1 MARWHRRGPYYSDYY
16 FPPSQ
21 PRPAEGG
28 IKSRSRKGRFGES
41 WWARRWIEVLEASP
55 IGERLSRGRSY
66 ARGGQVTGIEVTT
79 GKITAQVQGSRVKP
93 YVVTIAVKT
102 HTAKQWGRIADT
114 LAADAMLTAKLLA
127 GELPPAVEGVLADAG
142 LPLFPV
148 SAADLGTECSCPD
161 WSNPCK
167 HIAAV
172 FYLLAE
178 EIDRDAFLLLR
189 LRGLSRED
197 LVEMVAGSVGEADDG
212 PAEPVMPPEPL
223 PTDPGAFWGAPPPEL
238 DLKVDPAT
246 ARGPAVLPH
255 RLGPF
260 PFWRGEEPFLE
271 VMDGIYAD
279 AASEALELLADPV
292 GEEDHDG

>member
-1 MARWHRRGPYYSDYY
+1 MARWRRRGPYFSEHY
-16 FPPSQ
+16 FPKSQ
-21 PRPAEGG
+21 PRQAEGG

-55 IGERLSRGRSY
+55 IGERLARGRSY
-66 ARGGQVTGIEVTT
+66 ARRGQVTGIDVVP
-79 GKITAQVQGSRVKP
+79 GRITAQVQGSRAKP
-93 YVVTIAVKT
+93 YAVTISVKT
-102 HTAKQWGRIADT
+102 HTAPQWHRVADT
-114 LAADAMLTAKLLA
+114 LAADALLTAKLLA
-127 GELPPAVEGVLADAG
+127 GELPPAVEGILKNAG

-189 LRGLSRED
+189 LRGLDRAD
-197 LVEMVAGSVGEADDG
+197 LITMIAG
-212 PAEPVMPPEPL
+212 PASDDPVAPPSPTPEPL
-223 PTDPGAFWGAPPPEL
+223 PADPVAFWGAPPPAL
-238 DLKVDPAT
+238 TLAVDPTIILA
-246 ARGPAVLPH
+246 PAVLPH

-260 PFWRGEEPFLE
+260 PFWRGEVPFLE
-271 VMDGIYAD
+271 VMDEIYRD
-279 AASEALELLADPV
+279 AAREALELMAE
-292 GEEDHDG
+292 GDGG